1 MTYYDNLSNNFDDY
15 LYEGKDRSSLLSLD
29 NDNDFIIGDEKTAL
43 KENELNV
50 EKSKKD
56 NKQIIEVEEHQS
68 TDSITMKIEAKSKIE
83 QNSVINTPKEEK
95 LNDELNIVK
104 LKGDLIPLL
113 KKKRGR
119 AKKGKNEDVHNKYSD
134 DNMRRKC
141 KHVTLEN
148 IMNFINDKIKEKYE
162 GKIGKGILT
171 KKLLI
176 INQNQTTNA
185 TILFNK
191 NFLNKAIRNIFS
203 ENISTRYTN
212 YPPEHNR
219 YVISSLINDDDNE
232 ERKKY
237 FTNLFNLTFIECLK
251 HFRGSLAISELEG
264 LTPFDQIDLKSK
276 VEPDYWK
283 VLKYYIEKY
292 ETITNNKRE
301 RK

>member
-1 MTYYDNLSNNFDDY
+1 MTYYDNLSNYFDD
-15 LYEGKDRSSLLSLD
+15 SLLEEKYRSNLFSLD
-29 NDNDFIIGDEKTAL
+29 NDNYDNNGDGETAL

-141 KHVTLEN
+141 KHITLEN
-148 IMNFINDKIKEKYE
+148 TMNFINDKIKEKYE

-191 NFLNKAIRNIFS
+191 NFLNKTVENIFS
-203 ENISTRYTN
+203 EKISTRYTN

-219 YVISSLINDDDNE
+219 YVISSLINDNNNE

-264 LTPFDQIDLKSK
+264 LTPFEQIDLKSK
-276 VEPDYWK
+276 VEPEYWEA
-283 VLKYYIEKY
+283 LKYYIDNY

>member
-1 MTYYDNLSNNFDDY
+1 MTYYDIFSNNFVDFLDEEKY
-15 LYEGKDRSSLLSLD
+15 RLSLFSLD
-29 NDNDFIIGDEKTAL
+29 NDNYDNNGDGETAL

-191 NFLNKAIRNIFS
+191 NFLNKTVENIFS

-283 VLKYYIEKY
+283 VLKYYIDNY

>member
-1 MTYYDNLSNNFDDY
+1 MQYYDNFSNNFDDS
-15 LYEGKDRSSLLSLD
+15 LYEEKYRSSLFSLD
-29 NDNDFIIGDEKTAL
+29 NDNDDNNGDGETAL

-56 NKQIIEVEEHQS
+56 NKQIIEVEEPQS
-68 TDSITMKIEAKSKIE
+68 TDIITMKIEAKSKIE
-83 QNSVINTPKEEK
+83 QNSAINTPKEEK

-148 IMNFINDKIKEKYE
+148 TMNFINDKIKEKYE

-191 NFLNKAIRNIFS
+191 NFLNKTIGNIFS

-219 YVISSLINDDDNE
+219 YLISSLINDNNNE

-251 HFRGSLAISELEG
+251 HFRGSLAVSELEG

-276 VEPDYWK
+276 VEPDYWE
-283 VLKYYIEKY
+283 VLKYYIENY

>member
-1 MTYYDNLSNNFDDY
+1 MQYYDNFSNYFDD
-15 LYEGKDRSSLLSLD
+15 SLLEEKYRLNLFSLD
-29 NDNDFIIGDEKTAL
+29 NYNYDNNGDGETAL

-50 EKSKKD
+50 ENSKKD
-56 NKQIIEVEEHQS
+56 NKQIIEVEERQS
-68 TDSITMKIEAKSKIE
+68 TDTITMKIEAKSKIE

-191 NFLNKAIRNIFS
+191 NFLNKTIENIFS

-276 VEPDYWK
+276 VEPDYWEA
-283 VLKYYIEKY
+283 LKYYIEKY

>member
-1 MTYYDNLSNNFDDY
+1 M
-15 LYEGKDRSSLLSLD
+15 
-29 NDNDFIIGDEKTAL
+29 L
-43 KENELNV
+43 KITN
-50 EKSKKD
+50 
-56 NKQIIEVEEHQS
+56 NKQIIEVEEPQS
-68 TDSITMKIEAKSKIE
+68 TDTITKKIEAKSKIE

-141 KHVTLEN
+141 KHITLEN
-148 IMNFINDKIKEKYE
+148 TMNFINYKIKEKYE

-191 NFLNKAIRNIFS
+191 NFLNKTVENIFS
-203 ENISTRYTN
+203 EKISTRYTN

-219 YVISSLINDDDNE
+219 YVISSLINDNNNE

-264 LTPFDQIDLKSK
+264 LTPFEQIDLKSK
-276 VEPDYWK
+276 VEPEYWEA
-283 VLKYYIEKY
+283 LKYYIDNY

>member
-1 MTYYDNLSNNFDDY
+1 MTYYDNLSNYFDD
-15 LYEGKDRSSLLSLD
+15 SLLEEKYRSNLFSLD
-29 NDNDFIIGDEKTAL
+29 NDNYDNNGDGETAL

-56 NKQIIEVEEHQS
+56 NKQIIEVEEPQS
-68 TDSITMKIEAKSKIE
+68 TDTITKKIEAKSKIE

-191 NFLNKAIRNIFS
+191 NFLNKTVENIFS
-203 ENISTRYTN
+203 EKISTRYTN

-219 YVISSLINDDDNE
+219 YVISSLINDNNNE

-264 LTPFDQIDLKSK
+264 LTPFEQIDLKSK
-276 VEPDYWK
+276 VEPEYWEA
-283 VLKYYIEKY
+283 LKYYIDNY